1 MIFCGDTV
9 FPNIYDDQVIDKSNK
24 DFIQKNKIVNLE
36 SLIDLNNNNIKKT
49 SGIALRSS
57 KQIVKFFED
66 LNVIAVSQANNH
78 ITDFD
83 ESIDQQKKYLKKYK
97 IDSFGAGNSYYE
109 ASKPF
114 FYDEKGVSYAVIA
127 FGWKAIGCE
136 PANAEKK
143 GVNPLKYEI
152 IIDQVINFFNKFSG
166 VKLICVFHWDYE
178 FELYPQPA
186 HRQLAFELIDMGVEA
201 IIGHHP
207 HIVQGYEIY
216 KSKPIFYSLGN
227 FYFPNGNYNGYNIN
241 FSEEARNGLC
251 VELNDDFRDIKL
263 YWTYLDENKKM
274 LIKSQENLLNS
285 NKLKDLSN
293 FSGMEH
299 QEYIKWFFKNR
310 KKNKLLPVYKTIN
323 SKYETFFNDKFIQ
336 VRQVLVDFLVH
347 KILKK

>member
-1 MIFCGDTV
+1 M
-9 FPNIYDDQVIDKSNK
+9 N
-24 DFIQKNKIVNLE
+24 
-36 SLIDLNNNNIKKT
+36 
-49 SGIALRSS
+49 
-57 KQIVKFFED
+57 
-66 LNVIAVSQANNH
+66 
-78 ITDFD
+78 
-83 ESIDQQKKYLKKYK
+83 
-97 IDSFGAGNSYYE
+97 
-109 ASKPF
+109 
-114 FYDEKGVSYAVIA
+114 YAVIA

-136 PANAEKK
+136 PSNAQKK

-152 IIDQVINFFNKFSG
+152 IIDQVTNFFNKFSG
-166 VKLICVFHWDYE
+166 VKLICIFHWDYE

-227 FYFPNGNYNGYNIN
+227 FYFPNGIYNGYNIN

-274 LIKSQENLLNS
+274 LIKNQENLLNS
-285 NKLKDLSN
+285 NKLKDLSI

-299 QEYIKWFFKNR
+299 QDYIKWFFKNR
-310 KKNKLLPVYKTIN
+310 KKNKFLPVYKTIN
-323 SKYETFFNDKFIQ
+323 SKCETIFNDKFIQ
-336 VRQVLVDFLVH
+336 VRQVMVDFLVH